1 VAPLLVVLLF
11 LLSGCSSIMPSWM
24 PLVGRSEAPAE
35 APKPPASTS
44 APLLSARDQMVSTVD
59 PNDVLDRVIC
69 VVNNDAITMY
79 ELDEAEL
86 YYLAETREKV
96 QEGEARK
103 VLRERLLQNLIE
115 NRIQLQQA

>member
-1 VAPLLVVLLF
+1 
-11 LLSGCSSIMPSWM
+11 M
-24 PLVGRSEAPAE
+24 PLIGKSEPPAE

-44 APLLSARDQMVSTVD
+44 APLLSARDPIANGTDSSD
-59 PNDVLDRVIC
+59 LLDRVIC

-86 YYLAETREKV
+86 YYLAETREKM
-96 QEGEARK
+96 QEGDARK

-115 NRIQLQQA
+115 NRIQL